1 MSTGIASHNV
11 ISRQQSALCR
21 IVPRYTQQ
29 HHTPRNRRKT
39 QQDQH
44 RAFHPQLRG
53 HPGATQGC
61 HELNSSVGYVEE
73 NGFELV
79 KAKGFNNQGA
89 EGGDPAARETDFISI
104 RPSIGGNHSRETCE
118 IANIRENQ
126 SHVFRSR
133 QASFTWAHFH
143 WWFST
148 PCWFIRSLPVIL

>member
-1 MSTGIASHNV
+1 MASHNV
-11 ISRQQSALCR
+11 ISRQQSPLRR

-39 QQDQH
+39 QQNQH
-44 RAFHPQLRG
+44 GAFHPQLRG

-61 HELNSSVGYVEE
+61 HELNSSVGYIEE

-79 KAKGFNNQGA
+79 KTKSFNNQGA
-89 EGGDPAARETDFISI
+89 EGGDPAAREADFISI
-104 RPSIGGNHSRETCE
+104 CSSIWGEIMLRETCE
-118 IANIRENQ
+118 IANIRANQ

-133 QASFTWAHFH
+133 LASFTWAHFH

-148 PCWFIRSLPVIL
+148 PCWFIRSLPVIF